1 MVEVHGDRVEENWG
15 AWDERTKTEFQN
27 TLQRK
32 DSQSDDLHLV
42 SIQGNN
48 SAFFLLHTH

>member
-15 AWDERTKTEFQN
+15 AWDEQTKTEFQN

-48 SAFFLLHTH
+48 SAFFLLHAH